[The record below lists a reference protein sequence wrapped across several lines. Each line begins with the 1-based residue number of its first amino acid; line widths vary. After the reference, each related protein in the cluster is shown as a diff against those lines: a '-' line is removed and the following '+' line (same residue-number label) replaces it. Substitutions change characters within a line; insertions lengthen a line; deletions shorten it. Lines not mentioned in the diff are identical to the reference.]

1 MYSGG
6 VFPGSLILS
15 SPSRIIPRGFN
26 AFLARDYFFLGFS
39 IPSSPETTF
48 SSGLPRK
55 SCKCLKS
62 LARSREVP
70 TVLRWTL
77 SRPLSDRTN
86 ETWYKK
92 MLTKLILTTLRVVI
106 NTPHPEPELIDVLP
120 FKCNHKFS
128 DNKCNHK
135 SSKDK
140 CNHQSRSEG
149 SGNLLEAS

>member
-55 SCKCLKS
+55 SCECLKS
-62 LARSREVP
+62 LAKSREVP

-92 MLTKLILTTLRVVI
+92 MLTKLILTTQ
-106 NTPHPEPELIDVLP
+106 E
-120 FKCNHKFS
+120 
-128 DNKCNHK
+128 
-135 SSKDK
+135 
-140 CNHQSRSEG
+140 
-149 SGNLLEAS
+149 